1 VPAEEPTT
9 LEYFMKDYVAHLK
22 HHLAQILQRCPP

>member
-9 LEYFMKDYVAHLK
+9 LEYLMSDYVAHLE
-22 HHLAQILQRCPP
+22 HHLKQIFR